1 MRVKKRRG
9 SKRRKR
15 RMRMREG
22 EEKGEPGAQRDS
34 PLPHMVVFVYKNDQT
49 FRFFLGMKNM

>member
-1 MRVKKRRG
+1 
-9 SKRRKR
+9 
-15 RMRMREG
+15 MRMREG